1 MRNFYLIVN
10 REKPRVEEAAGLICS
25 FFAEQG
31 CRCIRLDRHDGLRRD
46 AEVAAAYRYTD
57 RRTVP
62 EDTDCVIWRGGDGT
76 LIQAARDLAG
86 RKIPLCGINMGHLGY
101 LTQIGHEEDILPAM
115 RDLMEDH
122 YRLESRMMLK
132 GCVISGGKVIME
144 DIALN
149 DIVLNRMGIDAFR
162 FELAVNGQLFNEYSA
177 DGMVVATPTGSTAYN
192 LSAGGPIVA
201 PEADLMVLTPLCPHS
216 LNSRSIVLPPDNHLS
231 LRIQTTGRTKVS
243 LSFDGDTVVDIE
255 PGDTIEIAKS
265 EIETTLI
272 QLKQVPFLENIR
284 NKMKQVHHDDQT
296 DQPGFDKFQD
306 SQHTAGN
313 TCHDLSNP
321 VHIDVGKRFLRPV
334 LKNCQV
340 IFQTAQNHIFD
351 LRIIFQNTL
360 NPFIHILHIQRK

>member
-10 REKPRVEEAAGLICS
+10 REKPRVEEAADLICS

-46 AEVAAAYRYTD
+46 AGVIPAYRYTD

-62 EDTDCVIWRGGDGT
+62 EDTDCVICLGGDGT

-86 RKIPLCGINMGHLGY
+86 RKIPLFGINMGHLGY
-101 LTQIGHEEDILPAM
+101 LTQIGHKEDILPAM

-122 YRLESRMMLK
+122 YRLESRMMIK
-132 GCVISGGKVIME
+132 GCVISGGKVVME

-201 PEADLMVLTPLCPHS
+201 PEAELLVLTPLCPHS

-231 LRIQTTGRTKVS
+231 LQIQTTGRTKVS

-284 NKMKQVHHDDQT
+284 NKMKQ
-296 DQPGFDKFQD
+296 
-306 SQHTAGN
+306 
-313 TCHDLSNP
+313 
-321 VHIDVGKRFLRPV
+321 I
-334 LKNCQV
+334 
-340 IFQTAQNHIFD
+340 
-351 LRIIFQNTL
+351 
-360 NPFIHILHIQRK
+360 

>member
-1 MRNFYLIVN
+1 MKHFYLIAN
-10 REKPRVEEAAGLICS
+10 PSKPGALDMAEKLETE
-25 FFAEQG
+25 F
-31 CRCIRLDRHDGLRRD
+31 LRRG
-46 AEVAAAYRYTD
+46 ASCVHTRGYTRAD
-57 RRTVP
+57 QIP
-62 EDTDCVIWRGGDGT
+62 ADTECIITLGGDGT
-76 LIQAARDLAG
+76 LIQASRDLIG
-86 RKIPLCGINMGHLGY
+86 LELPMMGINMGHLGY

-115 RDLMEDH
+115 RDLIEDH

-132 GCVISGGKVIME
+132 GCVISGGKVVME

-284 NKMKQVHHDDQT
+284 NKMKQ
-296 DQPGFDKFQD
+296 
-306 SQHTAGN
+306 
-313 TCHDLSNP
+313 
-321 VHIDVGKRFLRPV
+321 I
-334 LKNCQV
+334 
-340 IFQTAQNHIFD
+340 
-351 LRIIFQNTL
+351 
-360 NPFIHILHIQRK
+360 